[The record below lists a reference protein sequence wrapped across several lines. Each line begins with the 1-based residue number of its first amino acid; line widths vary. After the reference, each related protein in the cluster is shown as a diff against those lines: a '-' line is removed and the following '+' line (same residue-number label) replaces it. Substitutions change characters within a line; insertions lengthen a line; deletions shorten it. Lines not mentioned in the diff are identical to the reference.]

1 MKSRKIKLEKYEDWL
16 VALFYLIITVVYAVQ
31 IPSIKITSIS
41 PIDSAFLP
49 IILSAG
55 MGILTVCQIYQ
66 AIKKQKKM
74 AQAAAENAD
83 ADANAETVDA
93 EDAPDYGR
101 AIMTLAASLLY
112 VALLNPLGFVISSVV
127 YLELQMCIMSPKD
140 KRKPVKFLIISIITV
155 LVIYFIFH
163 NLLRL
168 MLPNGILTGIF

>member
-83 ADANAETVDA
+83 ADAETVDA

-101 AIMTLAASLLY
+101 AMMTLAASLLY